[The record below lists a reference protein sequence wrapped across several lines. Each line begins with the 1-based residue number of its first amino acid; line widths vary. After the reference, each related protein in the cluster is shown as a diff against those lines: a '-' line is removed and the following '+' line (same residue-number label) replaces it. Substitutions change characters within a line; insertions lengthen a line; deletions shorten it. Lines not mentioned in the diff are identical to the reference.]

1 MSKKSRV
8 LGPYKASKSGYRK
21 QFSTRKTRVENM
33 KPAYNG
39 ATTTKNTF
47 FWTRSPEFLAHTK
60 QAKAATKSNL
70 AQKNTREKIKPEHN
84 SATTTNNPPG
94 SYTRNAGENDF

>member
-1 MSKKSRV
+1 
-8 LGPYKASKSGYRK
+8 
-21 QFSTRKTRVENM
+21 M

-47 FWTRSPEFLAHTK
+47 FWTKSPEFLANTK

-70 AQKNTREKIKPEHN
+70 AQKNTREKIKPAYN
-84 SATTTNNPPG
+84 SATTTNNHPG
-94 SYTRNAGENDF
+94 RHTRNAGENDFQFQNEHGACTGAFGRGWGCSTIIILKKQ